1 MLSILL
7 CQVVAAV
14 CVGAKSN
21 SEVATSTVAKRVEK
35 SHNQE
40 YESKQRLFLTL
51 YSPFPLMMP
60 SDEDPWRQHMLQA
73 WAFARWVTKSLRL
86 HQNRNAFSGTVKMIL
101 RAELGQDHELQEQV
115 SESHGIG
122 HQLSLSGNSLAGW
135 AEAEFGCKRRN

>member
-1 MLSILL
+1 M
-7 CQVVAAV
+7 